1 MLCNMVLLAG
11 LTNLTAGDLLK
22 LLSGLLVIV
31 VLLGFFLVPLL
42 IWRRRVRRRGYSGL
56 MVYLRE
62 LPQTEEGRLDAVEL
76 TLKGVVICILGL
88 LFPPIIVFG
97 VVPLYYGGRKLAA
110 ITLGIE
116 GTEEERQDGKS
127 Q

>member
-76 TLKGVVICILGL
+76 TLMGVVICILGL